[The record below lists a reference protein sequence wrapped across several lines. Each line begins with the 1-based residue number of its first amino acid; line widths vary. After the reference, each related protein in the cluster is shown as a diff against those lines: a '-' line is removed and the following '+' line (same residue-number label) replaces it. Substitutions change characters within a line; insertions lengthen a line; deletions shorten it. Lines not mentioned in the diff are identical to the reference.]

1 MAKSNLDNA
10 QAAPPSQGKVAL
22 PEALRQGTP
31 VGPRLVGGTRFVGK
45 SAIDEAQ
52 IQILAQASLQGL
64 DAARQV
70 VFGWQRQ
77 GQSLEDIYLQGITPC
92 ARLLGAW
99 WGEDRLDFAMTTI
112 ASTHLQ
118 QLLHDF
124 SDEFLQENVRVHN
137 GCSLL
142 LLTEPGAQH
151 SMGLF
156 MLSEFFKRA
165 GWSVSTGMPL
175 SAADFQRWCHSD
187 WFDAVG
193 VSVSTD
199 RHLVA
204 MASSLAS
211 LPDNAPNPR
220 VHRFVGGPMAFV
232 APDLLAPLG
241 CEVLALD
248 AAATVERIQTVVAAA
263 GSWDAKPAPIE
274 GDAAKKL

>member
-1 MAKSNLDNA
+1 MAKFNLENA
-10 QAAPPSQGKVAL
+10 QTSPLALGRVAL

-31 VGPRLVGGTRFVGK
+31 VGPRLVGGTRFAGK
-45 SAIDEAQ
+45 SAMDGAQ
-52 IQILAQASLQGL
+52 IQILAQACLQGL

-77 GQSLEDIYLQGITPC
+77 GQSLEDIYLHGITPC
-92 ARLLGAW
+92 ARLLGVW
-99 WGEDRLDFAMTTI
+99 WSEDRLDFAMTTI

-124 SDEFLQENVRVHN
+124 SDEFLQENVQAHN

-165 GWSVSTGMPL
+165 GWTVCTGVPP
-175 SAADFQRWCHSD
+175 SEADFKRLCHSD

-193 VSVSTD
+193 VSVSSD
-199 RHLVA
+199 RHLGTI
-204 MASSLAS
+204 ASILSR
-211 LPDNAPNPR
+211 LPESAPNPR
-220 VHRFVGGPMAFV
+220 VHPFVGGPMAFV
-232 APDLLAPLG
+232 APELMATMG

-248 AAATVERIQTVVAAA
+248 AMAAVERIQSVVAEA
-263 GSWDAKPAPIE
+263 GTWEAKSAPH
-274 GDAAKKL
+274 

>member
-1 MAKSNLDNA
+1 MAKFNLENTPSAPSA
-10 QAAPPSQGKVAL
+10 QVRVVL

-31 VGPRLVGGTRFVGK
+31 VGPRLVGGTRFAGK
-45 SAIDEAQ
+45 AAMDVAQ
-52 IQILAQASLQGL
+52 IQILAQACLQGL

-77 GQSLEDIYLQGITPC
+77 GQSLEDIYLHGITPC
-92 ARLLGAW
+92 ARLLGVW
-99 WGEDRLDFAMTTI
+99 WGEDRLDFAMVTI

-124 SDEFLQENVRVHN
+124 SDEFLEENVRAHN
-137 GCSLL
+137 GCSVL

-165 GWSVSTGMPL
+165 GWTVCTGVPPSV
-175 SAADFQRWCHSD
+175 ADFKRLCHSD

-199 RHLVA
+199 RHLA
-204 MASSLAS
+204 EMASVLSR
-211 LPDNAPNPR
+211 LPDSAPNPR
-220 VHRFVGGPMAFV
+220 VRPFVGGPMAFV
-232 APDLLAPLG
+232 APDVLRTLG

-248 AAATVERIQTVVAAA
+248 AAATVARIQSVVAEA
-263 GSWDAKPAPIE
+263 GSWRATPAPH
-274 GDAAKKL
+274 

>member
-1 MAKSNLDNA
+1 MAKFNPENA
-10 QAAPPSQGKVAL
+10 HSALMAQGRVVL

-31 VGPRLVGGTRFVGK
+31 VGPRLVGGTRFAGK
-45 SAIDEAQ
+45 AAMDVAQ
-52 IQILAQASLQGL
+52 IQILAQACLQGL

-77 GQSLEDIYLQGITPC
+77 GQSLEDIYLHGITPC
-92 ARLLGAW
+92 ARLLGVW
-99 WGEDRLDFAMTTI
+99 WGEDRLDFAMVTI
-112 ASTHLQ
+112 ASAHLQ

-124 SDEFLQENVRVHN
+124 SDEFLEENVRAHN
-137 GCSLL
+137 GCSVL

-165 GWSVSTGMPL
+165 GWTVCTGVPSSL
-175 SAADFQRWCHSD
+175 ADFKRLCHSD

-199 RHLVA
+199 RHLWP
-204 MASSLAS
+204 MNSILSCLS
-211 LPDNAPNPR
+211 DISPNPR
-220 VHRFVGGPMAFV
+220 VHTFVGGPMSFV
-232 APDLLAPLG
+232 APDLLAPLA

-248 AAATVERIQTVVAAA
+248 AMATVERIQSVVAETGIGAQN
-263 GSWDAKPAPIE
+263 PRRIE
-274 GDAAKKL
+274 VAIAKKL